1 MLSNNPSYLY
11 IYKLVATQRAGTL
24 VAALE
29 PPEETHRVEGV
40 LASGASLIRRLHV
53 RRDHRVTDGTFALA
67 LQRALHVLAEG
78 HQSVHKIAVGE
89 HDHALNG
96 EQPALPL
103 PLVHQH
109 SAPPHD
115 EGRLQ
120 GICRR
125 KGDRQRHRRRLF
137 INRDARD
144 DLRGP
149 GRNLH

>member
-1 MLSNNPSYLY
+1 M
-11 IYKLVATQRAGTL
+11 

-29 PPEETHRVEGV
+29 PAEETHRMEGV

-67 LQRALHVLAEG
+67 LQSALHVLAEG

-89 HDHALNG
+89 HDHTLNG

-103 PLVHQH
+103 PLVDQH

-115 EGRLQ
+115 EGRLEW
-120 GICRR
+120 IRWR
-125 KGDRQRHRRRLF
+125 KGDRQRNWGRLF

-144 DLRGP
+144 DLRGL
-149 GRNLH
+149 GRDLH